1 LTTRSSSEKKDAPPE
16 IHITARE
23 QAGSSIDHP
32 DAIPGKL
39 YDVIS
44 VEDNGIGFDTSDSEK
59 MFAMFGRLHD
69 GKEYKGSGIG
79 LAVCKKIMDLHNGF
93 ITVESEP
100 GKGAVFTC
108 YFPT

>member
-1 LTTRSSSEKKDAPPE
+1 MKDRVGSKVEYRSSR
-16 IHITARE
+16 I
-23 QAGSSIDHP
+23 
-32 DAIPGKL
+32 L
-39 YDVIS
+39 
-44 VEDNGIGFDTSDSEK
+44 DNGIGLNTSDREK
-59 MFAMFGRLHD
+59 MFAMFGKLHD